1 MIDLYTASTPNG
13 WKASVTLEEL
23 KMPYGVHEIKL
34 SKGGQ
39 KSESFFDHESE
50 RPHPRHC

>member
-23 KMPYGVHEIKL
+23 DLSYKVHAL
-34 SKGGQ
+34 
-39 KSESFFDHESE
+39 
-50 RPHPRHC
+50 